1 MGDDI
6 SYCVEYAKSNRS
18 TCRGCFVK
26 IEKAVLRI
34 GVITVDEDHGHS
46 QTSWHHLGC
55 CDATEA
61 AENLGGSTS
70 AIGGLSGLAVSS
82 RPFWGAYD
90 HEV

>member
-26 IEKAVLRI
+26 IEKGAVRI
-34 GVITVDEDHGHS
+34 GIITVDEDYGHS
-46 QTSWHHLGC
+46 QTAWKHLSC
-55 CDATEA
+55 CDASEA

-70 AIGGLSGLAVSS
+70 AIGGFSELAVSS
-82 RPFWGAYD
+82 HPF
-90 HEV
+90 

>member
-18 TCRGCFVK
+18 TCRGCFVN
-26 IEKAVLRI
+26 IEKGAVRI
-34 GVITVDEDHGHS
+34 GVITPGEGDLCGIT
-46 QTSWHHLGC
+46 QKAWHHLGC

-70 AIGGLSGLAVSS
+70 AIGGLSGLAVSA
-82 RPFWGAYD
+82 RPF
-90 HEV
+90 